1 MASLLRSRINGCT
14 RRMVLNLQSYPN
26 RVCNGNSMRLVQRRF
41 ASNQSSGGGGSSL
54 TMPLL
59 GTASLGLVIYLVS

>member
-14 RRMVLNLQSYPN
+14 RRVVLNLQSSPN
-26 RVCNGNSMRLVQRRF
+26 RVCNGNNMRWVQRRF
-41 ASNQSSGGGGSSL
+41 ASNQPSGGGTSL